1 MFKYYIMN
9 QVIFTLDIEDFST
22 PKPERFIQ
30 QIIHLGSNENDIVM
44 DFYIGSATAQA
55 VSYKMNRQYIGVEQ
69 MDYMNKASVPRL
81 QKVIEDEQEG
91 VSKDAEWQG
100 GGSFVYAE
108 LHSL

>member
-69 MDYMNKASVPRL
+69 MDYMNKASEIGRASCRERVKKWRGDGRL
-81 QKVIEDEQEG
+81 KERKKEKEKRDE
-91 VSKDAEWQG
+91 
-100 GGSFVYAE
+100 
-108 LHSL
+108 